1 MNDCFTLELTQYA
14 YKLDILAF
22 FLFDKLESFV
32 WGAINLTAAVVKKKR
47 IKIKDVRKGLF
58 FYEYQS
64 ACDNPGRADLCHSL
78 THPQQ
83 TGDVVLRL

>member
-32 WGAINLTAAVVKKKR
+32 WGAINLTVAVVKKKR

-58 FYEYQS
+58 FMNI
-64 ACDNPGRADLCHSL
+64 NPLVII
-78 THPQQ
+78 PEEQ
-83 TGDVVLRL
+83 TCVTA

>member
-14 YKLDILAF
+14 YKLDISAF

-47 IKIKDVRKGLF
+47 IKNKGCEKRFIFL
-58 FYEYQS
+58 
-64 ACDNPGRADLCHSL
+64 
-78 THPQQ
+78 
-83 TGDVVLRL
+83 